1 MLLGA
6 PYIFIRD
13 KRQVSYVIEF
23 LSLSSVPS
31 SLLGVLGVSQ
41 KRKFD
46 TALSKETSKEM
57 GQLWNNEA
65 YKYTYTT
72 FTDLYIFYNLTCDS
86 AGISTKLGDGLCN
99 VIFMA
104 PHTASVLSGLSR
116 ESRDNIINR
125 SSAEKPRWCHVNHP
139 ATKHI
144 GLTVYRYI
152 ISTAALILRTI
163 NPMDL
168 FNLPNQ

>member
-1 MLLGA
+1 VLLGA

-57 GQLWNNEA
+57 GQL
-65 YKYTYTT
+65 
-72 FTDLYIFYNLTCDS
+72 
-86 AGISTKLGDGLCN
+86 
-99 VIFMA
+99 
-104 PHTASVLSGLSR
+104 
-116 ESRDNIINR
+116 
-125 SSAEKPRWCHVNHP
+125 
-139 ATKHI
+139 
-144 GLTVYRYI
+144 
-152 ISTAALILRTI
+152 
-163 NPMDL
+163 
-168 FNLPNQ
+168 